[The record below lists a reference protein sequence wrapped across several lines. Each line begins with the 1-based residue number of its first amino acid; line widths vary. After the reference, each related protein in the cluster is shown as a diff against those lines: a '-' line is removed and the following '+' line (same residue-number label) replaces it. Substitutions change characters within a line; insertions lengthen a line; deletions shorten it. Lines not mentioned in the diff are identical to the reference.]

1 MLLLMAIPTPHA
13 SVRGFL
19 FQSYSESVQEIL
31 DCRSKLNGQHKSIRT
46 SLLHEQ
52 IKPLKRSKK
61 FCGDENAYYRK
72 SRSTSV
78 KVRNINNS
86 DQVL

>member
-1 MLLLMAIPTPHA
+1 MAIPAPHV

-31 DCRSKLNGQHKSIRT
+31 DCCSKLNGQHKSIRT

-61 FCGDENAYYRK
+61 FCGDE
-72 SRSTSV
+72 RSTSV
-78 KVRNINNS
+78 KDRNINKS